1 MEKRLVIVVKS
12 KPYTTLNTYEA
23 LRLAVGL
30 WEHEVSVVWMG
41 DGVYALLGAA
51 DMSLDG
57 VFHADLPDLHINS
70 YVDEDTLAE
79 RGLKMDSLIDDV
91 RPMSRTDIAKLV
103 AGADASLVF

>member
-1 MEKRLVIVVKS
+1 MEKRLVVVVKS

-23 LRLAVGL
+23 LRVAVGL

-57 VFHADLPDLHINS
+57 VFHADLPDLDVNA
-70 YVDEDTLAE
+70 YVDEDALVE
-79 RGLKMDSLIDDV
+79 RGLDMDALIEEVRPISLIE
-91 RPMSRTDIAKLV
+91 IAKLV
-103 AGADASLVF
+103 AGADASIVF

>member
-23 LRLAVGL
+23 LRLAMGL

-57 VFHADLPDLHINS
+57 VFHADLPDLHS
-70 YVDEDTLAE
+70 T
-79 RGLKMDSLIDDV
+79 
-91 RPMSRTDIAKLV
+91 PMSMRMPSRRE
-103 AGADASLVF
+103 ASKWTL